1 MACGITGD
9 YIEQRLISTERKSKK
24 DIQLVCPLL
33 FPQSDVNEV
42 EFRGDQEEVKGGT
55 HGR

>member
-9 YIEQRLISTERKSKK
+9 YIDQMLMSAEKKSNK
-24 DIQLVCPLL
+24 DLQLVCPPH
-33 FPQSDVNEV
+33 FPGINLV
-42 EFRGDQEEVKGGT
+42 ETELGGDQEEIKGGT

>member
-9 YIEQRLISTERKSKK
+9 YIDQMLMSAEKKS
-24 DIQLVCPLL
+24 DRDFRLVCPLHL
-33 FPQSDVNEV
+33 PESNPV
-42 EFRGDQEEVKGGT
+42 ETELGEDQEEVKGGT